1 MQTKTLQEINRR
13 AVWLSSLAALIA
25 IGPWIAAGPWIWP
38 SIKEPSESWLSI
50 ALLTSPL
57 WLMWLFA
64 WVGWWLLAMYW
75 VMQFRF
81 LEPHRVLF
89 IWRTSMQ
96 FNNIAFY
103 GGCIALVVLILFRQF
118 FVYIPLIGALGIA
131 FIMRNHSADAL
142 KLLQQTENPTEPS

>member
-89 IWRTSMQ
+89 YL
-96 FNNIAFY
+96 AYFY
-103 GGCIALVVLILFRQF
+103 AVQQHSFLRG
-118 FVYIPLIGALGIA
+118 VYSFG
-131 FIMRNHSADAL
+131 RADIIQAVFCVYSTNRCPGNSL
-142 KLLQQTENPTEPS
+142 YNA